1 MLKGWREVC
10 FLKISAVRLLRHTV
24 LLGLVYVG
32 SASIAHAHLISS
44 ALRDVLN
51 PHVNPSAAV
60 PDGGMT
66 AIFLGGALAVIAV
79 LRRFVKR

>member
-1 MLKGWREVC
+1 M
-10 FLKISAVRLLRHTV
+10 RLLKHTV
-24 LLGLVYVG
+24 LLGLLYVG

-44 ALRDVLN
+44 AFRDFLH
-51 PHVNPSAAV
+51 PQANPSTAL

-66 AIFLGGALAVIAV
+66 AILLGGALAVIAV